1 MVLAVATSP
10 VSMHSIPPRKSSF
23 RKFGSRSTRAR
34 IVSLKSRVRGI
45 FALLLPSFVIL
56 PVSQGNGD
64 VVVLTF
70 FATTANQNH
79 QAIAACLSSR
89 DILERRTFSIVTY
102 RLPLRF
108 AGVSA

>member
-10 VSMHSIPPRKSSF
+10 VSMHSIPSRKSSF

-45 FALLLPSFVIL
+45 VALLLPSFVIL

-79 QAIAACLSSR
+79 QAIA
-89 DILERRTFSIVTY
+89 ILTKVKSDSPGQNRSCIRTY
-102 RLPLRF
+102 RNLRL
-108 AGVSA
+108 